1 MCIGIPPEVIQLL
14 LVRFELPSKA
24 SDQPLPRFLLRLPRS
39 QPLDDVLATL
49 PEEPEYRARTCFLND
64 WPLTSVER
72 RDLEARVTLGLVL
85 HPFSKLLQCLDEIVD
100 LVLGELYRASVEINC
115 FDHEH
120 ALIEPDC
127 DVSARDR
134 CMGSFFTH
142 LFLPC
147 REVAIPELIADR
159 SSVCIVSMHVVTSSG
174 WMINRIAVVVLVSTI
189 QPESLFVCRWVLPLP
204 RQAVRRI

>member
-72 RDLEARVTLGLVL
+72 RDLEARVTLGL
-85 HPFSKLLQCLDEIVD
+85 LLSPTPSRRTPGTFPGAIRILPPELPVEAPD
-100 LVLGELYRASVEINC
+100 LEVQSPDASFRLQATC
-115 FDHEH
+115 W
-120 ALIEPDC
+120 
-127 DVSARDR
+127 R
-134 CMGSFFTH
+134 CR
-142 LFLPC
+142 LFL
-147 REVAIPELIADR
+147 
-159 SSVCIVSMHVVTSSG
+159 
-174 WMINRIAVVVLVSTI
+174 
-189 QPESLFVCRWVLPLP
+189 
-204 RQAVRRI
+204 